1 MFHLNMVEWIA
12 KQMNFRIG
20 DMVRC
25 IRSNRVGY
33 ITDMISLG
41 MDVYD
46 VCIQW
51 LDGEKY
57 LVTDDSIMKLN

>member
-51 LDGEKY
+51 LDGERY

>member
-1 MFHLNMVEWIA
+1 MVEWIA

-51 LDGEKY
+51 LDGERY

>member
-12 KQMNFRIG
+12 KQMSFRIG